1 MLLSMRRWLP
11 LMLAW
16 GCWLLLYAAPVAL
29 GLMGPRATGE
39 NTAHMAA
46 QALGN
51 PAVVAGAAGNALV
64 LLLAITAA
72 FGLLWGLGTLAAAPL
87 RLDRRIAR
95 AACLLAGWVWLV
107 AANAWAFPAS
117 GYSLILPSLS
127 GPVAWGAC
135 SAVLLVA
142 AGAAVWAH
150 RARWAR
156 GARVWG
162 FGAAV
167 AVVMLALVWPESPR
181 AQANTQRSVVLIG
194 VDSLSHDLMQAERAR
209 LPHLTQLLA
218 QAERFDRAY
227 TPLGRTY
234 PAWMS
239 ILSGKAPAEHGAL
252 DNLRDPRSVR
262 RDDLLSVQLQSAGFH
277 TVYGI
282 DERRFNTIDEAYGFE
297 RVVGPRP
304 GLLDIVLQP
313 VNDTPL
319 SNALLQ
325 TRVGRWLL
333 PDSAHNVAAIPS
345 YDADGFVDEVLRA
358 ADEPAPLFLATHF
371 LSGHF
376 PFASRHVPRSR
387 GASMRDR
394 HIAALG
400 TVDRQV
406 GRLMAGLAAAGR
418 LNDTLVIVLSDHGE
432 ALGHDEPYLAATG
445 AREHGGTFGHGAN
458 LLSEHANRVVL
469 GSIVYRDGQPVSTAR
484 TRGDQVSLMDVRP
497 AAEAFLRTGAVQ
509 WTDRNACI
517 PVETGLRL
525 TSAADYR
532 HLDPQRVAEEGA
544 SLHRLDEQGRITL
557 REDVMPAL
565 VEAKDV
571 GWRCADRLTIRSASN
586 EEFRSF
592 LLGNGRENREVPLI
606 EEHVASIERYRTA
619 LRVAAMPAT
628 LTAAA
633 P

>member
-11 LMLAW
+11 LVLAW
-16 GCWLLLYAAPVAL
+16 GSWLLLYAAPVAL

-46 QALGN
+46 QALAN

-64 LLLAITAA
+64 LLLPSTAA
-72 FGLLWGLGTLAAAPL
+72 FGLLWGLGSLAAAPL

-117 GYSLILPSLS
+117 GYSIILPSLS
-127 GPVAWGAC
+127 GPVAWGAS
-135 SAVLLVA
+135 SAVLLTM
-142 AGAAVWAH
+142 AGAAGWAH
-150 RARWAR
+150 RANWAR

-181 AQANTQRSVVLIG
+181 AQASPRRNVVLIG
-194 VDSLSHDLMQAERAR
+194 IDSLSHDLMQAERAR

-239 ILSGKAPAEHGAL
+239 ILSGKTPADHGAL

-262 RDDLLSVQLQSAGFH
+262 RDDLLSTRLQADGFH

-282 DERRFNTIDEAYGFE
+282 DERRFNTIDETYGFD
-297 RVVGPRP
+297 RVVGPQP
-304 GLLDIVLQP
+304 GLLDVVLQP

-325 TRVGRWLL
+325 TRMGRWLL
-333 PDSAHNVAAIPS
+333 PYSAHNVAAIPS

-358 ADEPAPLFLATHF
+358 ADAPGPLFLATHF

-387 GASMRDR
+387 GTSMRDR
-394 HIAALG
+394 HVATLG

-432 ALGHDEPYLAATG
+432 ALGHDEPYLTATG
-445 AREHGGTFGHGAN
+445 SRERGGTFGHGAN

-469 GSIVYRDGQPVSTAR
+469 GSIVYRDGHPISPAR
-484 TRGDQVSLMDVRP
+484 IRNDQVSLMDVRP
-497 AAEAFLRTGAVQ
+497 AVEAFLKTGAVQ
-509 WTDRNACI
+509 WANRNACI

-532 HLDPQRVAEEGA
+532 HLDPNRVAEEGA

-557 REDVMPAL
+557 REDRVPLL
-565 VEAKDV
+565 VQAKDV
-571 GWRCADRLTIRSASN
+571 GWRCADRLTVRSASDDQ
-586 EEFRSF
+586 FRSF
-592 LLGNGRENREVPLI
+592 LLGDSREIREVSPI
-606 EEHVASIERYRTA
+606 EEHVASIERYRQA
-619 LRVAAMPAT
+619 LRAAAMPAAQASAT
-628 LTAAA
+628 